1 MARSETNERNRL
13 ISASIG
19 LAIPT
24 DRDTYGYLS
33 EHHAYGETDEESGE
47 YTEDLAAQMLAT
59 TQGIEF
65 DPDVAWKEREQVFK
79 MGGKIVRTLNIT
91 QSAVGRPHRW
101 TCVIALAV
109 FIPIEEHSQE
119 SPERG
124 LKRQAVMALPAGWLG
139 QQDNFLG
146 IDEPWCHPDQAG
158 VYVLPAP
165 YEHTSSYILGSDRG
179 PSAIIEASQQVELYD
194 ETLRYEPYRE
204 WGGVATAATL
214 NLDGRVDGQAVQS
227 IQDFVQ
233 PHVGLGKF
241 LVTLTGE
248 HTGAL
253 GAIRAHA
260 TTYPTMC
267 VLQIDAHGDLRHAYQ
282 GNPYSHASVM
292 ARVVQDGLSLVQ
304 VGVRSIS
311 PEEIELIDKTP
322 RIKTFFAASILDPSG
337 PYEGRAAR
345 WIPDVLAA
353 CTGRSI

>member
-1 MARSETNERNRL
+1 
-13 ISASIG
+13 
-19 LAIPT
+19 
-24 DRDTYGYLS
+24 
-33 EHHAYGETDEESGE
+33 
-47 YTEDLAAQMLAT
+47 
-59 TQGIEF
+59 
-65 DPDVAWKEREQVFK
+65 
-79 MGGKIVRTLNIT
+79 
-91 QSAVGRPHRW
+91 
-101 TCVIALAV
+101 
-109 FIPIEEHSQE
+109 
-119 SPERG
+119 
-124 LKRQAVMALPAGWLG
+124 MALPSGWLG

-214 NLDGRVDGQAVQS
+214 HLDGRVDGQAVQA

-260 TTYPTMC
+260 KTYPTMC

-292 ARVVQDGLSLVQ
+292 ARVVQDGLPLVQ

-311 PEEIELIDKTP
+311 PEEIELIEKTP

-345 WIPDVLAA
+345 WIPDILAA
-353 CTGRSI
+353 CTGPVYLTFDCDGLDASLVPALGTPEPGGLGWYDTLALVTALANGPGIVGMDISEIAPIEGFVAPQFSIARLIYRILGRIRAGRRVH

>member
-1 MARSETNERNRL
+1 
-13 ISASIG
+13 
-19 LAIPT
+19 
-24 DRDTYGYLS
+24 
-33 EHHAYGETDEESGE
+33 
-47 YTEDLAAQMLAT
+47 
-59 TQGIEF
+59 
-65 DPDVAWKEREQVFK
+65 
-79 MGGKIVRTLNIT
+79 
-91 QSAVGRPHRW
+91 
-101 TCVIALAV
+101 
-109 FIPIEEHSQE
+109 
-119 SPERG
+119 
-124 LKRQAVMALPAGWLG
+124 MALPAGWLG

-165 YEHTSSYILGSDRG
+165 YEHTSRYILGSDRG

-214 NLDGRVDGQAVQS
+214 DLDGRVDGQAVQS

-292 ARVVQDGLSLVQ
+292 ARVVQDGLALVQ

-311 PEEIELIDKTP
+311 PEEIELIEKTP

-353 CTGRSI
+353 CTGPVYLTFDCDGLDASLVPALGTPEPGGLGWYDTLALVTALANGPGIVGMDISEIAPIEGFVAPQFSIARLIYRILGRIRAGRRVH

>member
-1 MARSETNERNRL
+1 
-13 ISASIG
+13 
-19 LAIPT
+19 
-24 DRDTYGYLS
+24 
-33 EHHAYGETDEESGE
+33 
-47 YTEDLAAQMLAT
+47 
-59 TQGIEF
+59 
-65 DPDVAWKEREQVFK
+65 
-79 MGGKIVRTLNIT
+79 
-91 QSAVGRPHRW
+91 
-101 TCVIALAV
+101 
-109 FIPIEEHSQE
+109 
-119 SPERG
+119 
-124 LKRQAVMALPAGWLG
+124 MALPAGWLG

-165 YEHTSSYILGSDRG
+165 YEHTSSYVLGSDRG

-214 NLDGRVDGQAVQS
+214 DLDGRVDGQAVQS

-292 ARVVQDGLSLVQ
+292 ARVVQDGLALVQ

-311 PEEIELIDKTP
+311 PEEIELIEKTP

-353 CTGRSI
+353 CTGPVYLTFDCDGLDASLVPALGTPEPGGLGWYDTLALVTALANGPGIVGMDISEIAPIEGFVAPQFSIARLIYRILGRIRAGRRVH